1 MPRKLYAVILVGLL
15 GLPAIASDGLMTG
28 EIVAQYPSA
37 YTKLL
42 AMDLAKMSDN
52 DVLRENVLA
61 PLAAANHPLNGIRRS
76 LALLD
81 LDEADVEYAAYA
93 IGSGVTPFS
102 LVRGVDTTAAM
113 RAAEDLG
120 APGSAYTNWALE
132 TLDGTP
138 TIFTGGMFGP
148 FQMQWAYLG
157 KNDNLWIG
165 SEIGLIGPPDQ
176 QRLRASTELI
186 LDRTAGEGPVFSEL
200 CVALGVRGGDMAFVR
215 ISDPSVDRPFEP
227 GEEAMGYSIRFHDAA
242 ADEAAASETRATV
255 NFIVRFASVEQAVAA
270 SEKITADA
278 GGYLALDLYHAELVK
293 LTPAGDTLLFEVR
306 TDLPG
311 IIGLLML
318 TMPM

>member
-1 MPRKLYAVILVGLL
+1 MAF
-15 GLPAIASDGLMTG
+15 DGLMTDR
-28 EIVAQYPSA
+28 IVLQYPSA

-42 AMDLAKMSDN
+42 AMDLAKMSDD
-52 DVLRENVLA
+52 DVLRESVLA

-76 LALLD
+76 LALLE
-81 LDEADVEYAAYA
+81 LDEANVEYAAYA

-113 RAAEDLG
+113 NAAEDLG
-120 APGSAYTNWALE
+120 APGSPYTNWALE

-138 TIFTGGMFGP
+138 VIFTGGMFGP
-148 FQMQWAYLG
+148 FQMQWSYLAES
-157 KNDNLWIG
+157 DNLWIG

-186 LDRTAGEGPVFSEL
+186 LDRTAGEAPGFSEL
-200 CVALGVRGGDMAFVR
+200 CVALGVRDGDMAFVR
-215 ISDPSVDRPFEP
+215 ISDPAVDHPFEP
-227 GEEAMGYSIRFHDAA
+227 GEEAMGYSIRFHEAA
-242 ADEAAASETRATV
+242 SDEAAATV
-255 NFIVRFASVEQAVAA
+255 SFIVRFASVEQAAAA

-278 GGYLALDLYHAELVK
+278 SGYLALNLYHAELVA
-293 LTPAGDTLLFEVR
+293 LTPAGDTLLFEMR